1 MKKDNHH
8 IFYCRHDYAKGWAKI
23 LRTHWYC
30 SVEIPKNTLHKRL
43 HLELERVPVP
53 SACNIQ
59 SALVQLDL
67 LEKFG
72 AIHSYDDIERR
83 LMVLMALFDCAEPKT
98 HKALKKQDDIVR
110 KFYKKAPSE

>member
-8 IFYCRHDYAKGWAKI
+8 IFYCRHDYAKGWAKV

-30 SVEIPKNTLHKRL
+30 LVEIPKDTLHKRL

-98 HKALKKQDDIVR
+98 HKALKKQYDIVR